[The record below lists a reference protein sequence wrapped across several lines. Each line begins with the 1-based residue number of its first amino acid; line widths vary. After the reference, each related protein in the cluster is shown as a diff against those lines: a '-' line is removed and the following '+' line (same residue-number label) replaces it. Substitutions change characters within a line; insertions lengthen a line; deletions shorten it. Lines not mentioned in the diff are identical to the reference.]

1 MSDLKQL
8 NALCNQ
14 LTILYVEDDLEAQEG
29 VSATL
34 RRIFKEVYIADNG
47 SIGLELFREF
57 HPDIVLTDIQMP
69 HCNGLEMSKAI
80 KALSPKTPII
90 ITTAFNEEDY
100 FLQAIENDI
109 DSFVLKPI
117 DKEKLFYALLKNT
130 NRICDEKKA
139 RELEKCQKIA
149 DINHSSEESVQE
161 LANLLPFPTL
171 FYKENKLIFINTIAA
186 KMLEEV
192 QIESIEQETAFVSQ
206 FAITKDKR
214 QKIKLPT
221 IEGSIKVYWLYS
233 NGFFIGIDYALVQTY
248 IFIDIPNTI
257 EIRENT

>member
-14 LTILYVEDDLEAQEG
+14 LTILYAEDDLETRDG

-34 RRIFKEVYIADNG
+34 RRIFKEVYTADDG
-47 SIGLELFREF
+47 TIGFELFKE
-57 HPDIVLTDIQMP
+57 HLPDIVVTDIQMP
-69 HCNGLEMSKAI
+69 HCNGIEMSKAI

-90 ITTAFNEEDY
+90 ITTAFNEEAY
-100 FLQAIENDI
+100 LLQAIENGI
-109 DSFVLKPI
+109 DSFIIKPI
-117 DKEKLFYALLKNT
+117 DKEKLFHVLSKNI

-139 RELEKCQKIA
+139 RELEKRQKIA
-149 DINHSSEESVQE
+149 EINYSSEESVQE

-171 FYKENKLIFINTIAA
+171 FYKDNKLIFINTTAA

-192 QIESIEQETAFVSQ
+192 HIESINQETAFVSQ

-214 QKIKLPT
+214 QKIKLST
-221 IEGSIKVYWLYS
+221 INDSIKSYWLYS
-233 NGFFIGIDYALVQTY
+233 NGFFIGIDYELVQTY
-248 IFIDIPNTI
+248 IFIDIPNIT
-257 EIRENT
+257 ETHENI